1 MQMDKSSS
9 PFLPYGTTDINEP
22 SVLPYQKEINES
34 PETRVR
40 FLELLRQ
47 ELKNAKDL
55 DPCLDDDFLLQ
66 FLRVSKFDTKKTF
79 KRLQTYYQQYD
90 VLLDAFEKCSIPLHK
105 AQGFNHLFISPYRMK
120 NNSVLV
126 IFKNESVDYRKCTF
140 GERFYLELLFQHNL
154 LIETP
159 LNQICGATWVFD
171 FDGFDIHALLAW
183 TPGWLRTTINFSVN
197 SAPLRYKAM
206 HVVNAPPIFS
216 YTYNMVKPLFPKK
229 IRERL
234 FLHSRNDGWQNLHAS
249 IPVDILPK
257 QYGGNICDENL
268 ISCLENVEEME
279 RKFLKSFAFGSIKNQ
294 HRRKSMKVIC

>member
-1 MQMDKSSS
+1 
-9 PFLPYGTTDINEP
+9 
-22 SVLPYQKEINES
+22 
-34 PETRVR
+34 
-40 FLELLRQ
+40 
-47 ELKNAKDL
+47 
-55 DPCLDDDFLLQ
+55 
-66 FLRVSKFDTKKTF
+66 
-79 KRLQTYYQQYD
+79 
-90 VLLDAFEKCSIPLHK
+90 
-105 AQGFNHLFISPYRMK
+105 MK